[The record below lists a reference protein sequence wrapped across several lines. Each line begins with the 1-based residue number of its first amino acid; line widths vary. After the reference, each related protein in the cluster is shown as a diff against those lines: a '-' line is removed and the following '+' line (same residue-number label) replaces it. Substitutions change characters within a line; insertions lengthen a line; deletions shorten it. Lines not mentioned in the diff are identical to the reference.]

1 MNGKLLTFFCCDYC
15 EVFELN
21 NAEQSRKGRE
31 EGNNKEF
38 SYQLEKVS
46 VKMKLFR
53 HTLHQKGNK

>member
-1 MNGKLLTFFCCDYC
+1 MKFFCSDYC
-15 EVFELN
+15 DVFELN
-21 NAEQSRKGRE
+21 NTEQSRKGRE